1 MSKRND
7 DESRALAL
15 IGSIVRNTGVAFQSA
30 LDGSLFALSRVKD
43 MRDELDALDTVLRR
57 IQKANEKPRKMASKK
72 DEVSNV

>member
-1 MSKRND
+1 MSKRTD

-43 MRDELDALDTVLRR
+43 MRDDLDALETVLRR
-57 IQKANEKPRKMASKK
+57 IQKANQKPVKMSSKK
-72 DEVSNV
+72 DEVVNV

>member
-1 MSKRND
+1 MSKRTD

-43 MRDELDALDTVLRR
+43 MRDDLDALETVLRR
-57 IQKANEKPRKMASKK
+57 IQKANQKPVKMSSKK
-72 DEVSNV
+72 DEVVNA

>member
-1 MSKRND
+1 MSKRSD

-43 MRDELDALDTVLRR
+43 MRDDLDALETVLRR
-57 IQKANEKPRKMASKK
+57 IQKANQKPVKMSSKK
-72 DEVSNV
+72 DEVVNV